1 MGTETAEA
9 IATRRRFGRG
19 PLILL
24 AGHLL
29 IPLALATA
37 FNSYG
42 PPDDAA
48 FVRMTFATVAGCT
61 IAILS
66 SIVAVV
72 VTFRHAQAR
81 VVRTVMGFAAGL
93 LAMLSIGALASASD
107 QLLQRLGLG

>member
-9 IATRRRFGRG
+9 IATRKRFGWG

-29 IPLALATA
+29 IPITLAIA

-42 PPDDAA
+42 RPDDAA
-48 FVRMTFATVAGCT
+48 FVRMAFATVAGCT
-61 IAILS
+61 IGILS
-66 SIVAVV
+66 SVVAVV

-81 VVRTVMGFAAGL
+81 VVRTLVGFGAGL
-93 LAMLSIGALASASD
+93 LAMQAIGVLSIASD